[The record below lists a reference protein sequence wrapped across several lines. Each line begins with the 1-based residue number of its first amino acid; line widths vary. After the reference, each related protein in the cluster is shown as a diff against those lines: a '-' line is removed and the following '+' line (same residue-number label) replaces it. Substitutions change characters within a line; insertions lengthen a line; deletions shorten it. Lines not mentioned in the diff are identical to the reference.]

1 MPTADATKTVPSPTP
16 METPQE
22 PERSDPILAAEALGR
37 KDTTQLEVIKR
48 LGQVFVWRF
57 YHWKDLPY
65 IQYQYIFLDGTWIHD
80 PHLKIQDPHIKELL
94 DQLWSTYI
102 GLNL

>member
-22 PERSDPILAAEALGR
+22 PEGSDPILAAEALGR

-48 LGQVFVWRF
+48 LGQVFV
-57 YHWKDLPY
+57 
-65 IQYQYIFLDGTWIHD
+65 
-80 PHLKIQDPHIKELL
+80 
-94 DQLWSTYI
+94 
-102 GLNL
+102 